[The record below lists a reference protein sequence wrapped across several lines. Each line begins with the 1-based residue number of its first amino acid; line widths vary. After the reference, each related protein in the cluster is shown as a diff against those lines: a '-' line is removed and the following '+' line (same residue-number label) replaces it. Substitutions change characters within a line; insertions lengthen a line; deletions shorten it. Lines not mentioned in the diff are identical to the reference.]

1 MLIIISIYFL
11 VEAFTEDGFV
21 DVVLADYGPT
31 WESLRRVAHA
41 AVRKY
46 AVDEKLALLVNDVVG
61 ETIDTIKKRE
71 GINQPFDPTEYIYFT
86 VYSVLASSAFG
97 RRYF

>member
-1 MLIIISIYFL
+1 MKILE
-11 VEAFTEDGFV
+11 VFTEDGFV
-21 DVVLADYGPT
+21 DVIFADYGPT

-97 RRYF
+97 KRYF

>member
-1 MLIIISIYFL
+1 MLIYL
-11 VEAFTEDGFV
+11 VEPLFADGSINIIF
-21 DVVLADYGPT
+21 ADYGPT

-61 ETIDTIKKRE
+61 ETIEIIKKKE
-71 GINQPFDPTEYIYFT
+71 GINKPFDPSDYIYLT
-86 VYSVLASSAFG
+86 VCTVLASTAFG
-97 RRYF
+97 KR